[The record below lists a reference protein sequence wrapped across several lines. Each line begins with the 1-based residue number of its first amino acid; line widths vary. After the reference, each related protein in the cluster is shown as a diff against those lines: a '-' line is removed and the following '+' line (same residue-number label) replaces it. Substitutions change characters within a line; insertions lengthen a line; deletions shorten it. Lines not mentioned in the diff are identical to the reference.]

1 MGSLPGLDEG
11 AVGAWLVANVEGAV
25 GPVEFSLIAG
35 GHSNLTYGAP
45 PTLPVTGSWY
55 GVARPVRRPAAPTT
69 WCASTG

>member
-1 MGSLPGLDEG
+1 MRG
-11 AVGAWLVANVEGAV
+11 LVANVEGAV

-35 GHSNLTYGAP
+35 GHSILTYGAP